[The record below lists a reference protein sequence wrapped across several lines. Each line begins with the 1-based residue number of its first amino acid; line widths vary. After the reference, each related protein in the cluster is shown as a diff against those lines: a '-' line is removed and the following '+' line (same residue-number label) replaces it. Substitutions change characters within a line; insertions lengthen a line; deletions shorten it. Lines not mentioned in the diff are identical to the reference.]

1 MVVFLVP
8 KAQAEV
14 IDNWHVAGLQGTGS
28 LDFSVDGIFVPADFT
43 YDLGSP
49 AVRGGDLSRL
59 GMRPSSPTR
68 MPPHW
73 RSASRAA
80 RLTT

>member
-28 LDFSVDGIFVPADFT
+28 LDFSVDGIFVPVGAD
-43 YDLGSP
+43 L
-49 AVRGGDLSRL
+49 
-59 GMRPSSPTR
+59 
-68 MPPHW
+68 
-73 RSASRAA
+73 
-80 RLTT
+80 